1 MTAGAQGDPHFTT
14 WSNNKFDFHGVCD
27 LVMLSNENFENSFG
41 MEIHIRTKK
50 MHMWSY
56 ISVLAIRIGNSILE
70 VIGENGGSYIM
81 NGIVHQG
88 KDDDLMMFSGYPII
102 YSKKNKKQQ
111 TFKLNLGNLE
121 AIVIKTWN
129 SFVSVHFENPKSE
142 HFEDSTGLMG
152 SFPDGVL
159 LARDNLTIIDDAN
172 RFGQEWQVMET
183 EKTLFH
189 QVQGPQQSLK
199 KCEIPSNLDMRRR
212 LGEKTITEEKAKT
225 ACIGVE
231 ANSIDLCIFDVMA
244 TRNLSTAGAY

>member
-1 MTAGAQGDPHFTT
+1 M
-14 WSNNKFDFHGVCD
+14 
-27 LVMLSNENFENSFG
+27 
-41 MEIHIRTKK
+41 
-50 MHMWSY
+50 
-56 ISVLAIRIGNSILE
+56 
-70 VIGENGGSYIM
+70 GSYII
-81 NGIVHQG
+81 NGNVHQG
-88 KDDDLMMFSGYPII
+88 NNDDLMMLSGYPII

-111 TFKLNLGNLE
+111 TFRLNLGNLE

-129 SFVSVHFENPKSE
+129 SFVSE

-183 EKTLFH
+183 EKRLLH
-189 QVQGPQQSLK
+189 QVQGPQQPLK

-225 ACIGVE
+225 ACNGVE

-244 TRNLSTAGAY
+244 TCNLSTAGAY